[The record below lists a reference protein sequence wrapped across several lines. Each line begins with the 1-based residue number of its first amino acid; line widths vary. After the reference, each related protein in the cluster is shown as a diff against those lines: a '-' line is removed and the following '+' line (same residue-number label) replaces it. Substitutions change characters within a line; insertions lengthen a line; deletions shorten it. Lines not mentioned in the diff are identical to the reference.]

1 MIPSHYYLEQIKS
14 THKQS
19 DAKQLEVM
27 EHFDTLF
34 DQLTQKQNLLSKIKG
49 RFERKNIKGIYLWG
63 AVGRGKTFLV
73 DCFYHCLPN
82 SITLRMHFHSFMR
95 RVHQELTSM
104 QGTTNPLNAI
114 AKKFRQE
121 FKVLCLDEFIVSDI
135 GDAMILA
142 ELLQALFHE
151 NIVLVTTSNTV
162 PDQLYRNGLQRERFL
177 PAIELLKN
185 ETLVL
190 SLNTDRDYRL
200 SHLSQ
205 ASVYYTPLNGE
216 SENKMELIFNKISHH
231 EAISSDNLNIL
242 GRSIPIHKRAHN
254 VVWFDFTS
262 LCGMQ
267 RSQND
272 YLVISQ
278 EFRIVLISKIPVIK
292 AHQRD
297 LITNF
302 IKLVDVL
309 YDAQI
314 KVIISAE
321 TNPVALYPEGPQLA
335 EYQRTASRLIEM
347 QSDDYFKKP
356 IFLTSL

>member
-1 MIPSHYYLEQIKS
+1 MIPSQYYLEQITS
-14 THKQS
+14 TDKRS
-19 DAKQLEVM
+19 DPKQLEVM
-27 EHFDTLF
+27 GYFDSLHEP
-34 DQLTQKQNLLSKIKG
+34 LTQKQNILSKIKD
-49 RFERKNIKGIYLWG
+49 RFESKNIKGIYLWG

-73 DCFYHCLPN
+73 DCFYHCLP
-82 SITLRMHFHSFMR
+82 SHMGLRIHFHQFMR
-95 RVHQELTSM
+95 RVHQELKLI
-104 QGTTNPLNAI
+104 QGTLNPLNQI

-121 FKVLCLDEFIVSDI
+121 FRVLCLDEFIVSEI

-142 ELLQALFHE
+142 ELLQALF
-151 NIVLVTTSNTV
+151 NQGIVLVTTSNTI

-185 ETLVL
+185 ETTVL
-190 SLNTDRDYRL
+190 SLNTNKDYRL

-205 ASVYYTPLNGE
+205 ARVYYTPLNAE
-216 SENKMELIFNKISHH
+216 SEHKMEAIFSKITHY
-231 EAISSDNLNIL
+231 EAITSDDLSIL
-242 GRSIPIHKRAHN
+242 GRSIPVHKRANN

-278 EFRIVLISKIPVIK
+278 EFRIVLISQIPIIK
-292 AHQRD
+292 THQRD

-321 TNPVALYPEGPQLA
+321 TNPIKLYPEGPQLA

-356 IFLTSL
+356 ILLTSL